1 MKKLTPQYPFW
12 QLVIKRLA
20 DILGASFLLL
30 LALPLFIIA
39 AIGIMISSRGPVIF
53 KQKRIG
59 LRGKEFMF
67 YKLRSMVS
75 DAEQKRQ
82 ELIDRNIMTGPAF
95 KIKDDPRITSFGR
108 FLRQTSMDE
117 LPQLWNVIK
126 GDMSLVGPRPPVPDE
141 VLQYN
146 EKQKKRLD
154 IRPGLTCLWQ
164 IRGRNTVTSFNEWV
178 RLDLE
183 YIEQWSLWLDVA
195 IFLKTIPVVVM
206 RIGAW

>member
-1 MKKLTPQYPFW
+1 
-12 QLVIKRLA
+12 
-20 DILGASFLLL
+20 
-30 LALPLFIIA
+30 
-39 AIGIMISSRGPVIF
+39 
-53 KQKRIG
+53 
-59 LRGKEFMF
+59 
-67 YKLRSMVS
+67 
-75 DAEQKRQ
+75 
-82 ELIDRNIMTGPAF
+82 
-95 KIKDDPRITSFGR
+95 
-108 FLRQTSMDE
+108 MDE